1 MYPCCPGRAEPR
13 LAWLAWMGWT
23 HFFPASL
30 APACPQPAL
39 FCPSLRKNP
48 AERMSYLE
56 LMVSVGGTLWERAA
70 SVHSGGQLL
79 WLDWDSL
86 LGTPIT
92 HSLMGTL
99 APSSPLHARPCGGRQ
114 RARGG
119 RWTIFFGGI
128 REGFAGEL
136 GLEG

>member
-1 MYPCCPGRAEPR
+1 MSPCFPGRAEPR

-56 LMVSVGGTLWERAA
+56 LMVSVGGTL
-70 SVHSGGQLL
+70 
-79 WLDWDSL
+79 
-86 LGTPIT
+86 
-92 HSLMGTL
+92 
-99 APSSPLHARPCGGRQ
+99 
-114 RARGG
+114 
-119 RWTIFFGGI
+119 
-128 REGFAGEL
+128 
-136 GLEG
+136 